1 MARLVFA
8 AFPIDAVL
16 CIPKSPDNL
25 FQVVCRIFLKVPRRT
40 TPKANLMENHLRRP
54 WNVFHGHGRKC
65 HFGEARN
72 LYPSHRAA
80 RVLINTQLAHV
91 LRKTALP
98 SRSKPINTAAE
109 SVKQSPT
116 DR

>member
-8 AFPIDAVL
+8 AFPIDAVS

-25 FQVVCRIFLKVPRRT
+25 FQVACRIFLKVPRRT
-40 TPKANLMENHLRRP
+40 TPKANLKENHLRRP

-65 HFGEARN
+65 YFGEAQN
-72 LYPSHRAA
+72 LYPSHHAA
-80 RVLINTQLAHV
+80 RVRINTQPAHV
-91 LRKTALP
+91 LRKAALT
-98 SRSKPINTAAE
+98 SRSKPINAGAE
-109 SVKQSPT
+109 SVKLSPT